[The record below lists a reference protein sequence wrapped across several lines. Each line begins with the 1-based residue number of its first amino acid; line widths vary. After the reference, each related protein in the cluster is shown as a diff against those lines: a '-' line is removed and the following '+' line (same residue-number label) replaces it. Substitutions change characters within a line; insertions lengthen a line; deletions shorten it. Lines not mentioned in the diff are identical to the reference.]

1 MYLLKK
7 LLYWG
12 MREQTCKTGHTKS
25 RFLNRVLKILPN
37 LNFLLDTYHRRG
49 HRTMKK
55 NYIFNLQHHL
65 DINRYLDNLKDPSA
79 PDQLMAI
86 SRGRVVGRID

>member
-1 MYLLKK
+1 
-7 LLYWG
+7 
-12 MREQTCKTGHTKS
+12 
-25 RFLNRVLKILPN
+25 
-37 LNFLLDTYHRRG
+37 
-49 HRTMKK
+49 MKK